1 MITSPS
7 NELVIP
13 TVTFYCRPI
22 TSDGR
27 GSRPLIMKF
36 TTVSNLS
43 RFSGGREDIFIVRR
57 GNSCPSR
64 SLIRASTFTAAK
76 SVSTLNA
83 LQCLVSWSYVYDLA
97 LQDKQLSG
105 QIEEGREEQCFGA
118 FLFFRLHCWGSTARR
133 AKKMLTIEFPFFSSS
148 PPKMGFPFAFACRS
162 ATDGDRAG
170 IHSPGKKCKVLD
182 TPLARRGARQTD
194 RLVWNREWW
203 CRYNTN

>member
-118 FLFFRLHCWGSTARR
+118 FLFFRLRCWGSKARR
-133 AKKMLTIEFPFFSSS
+133 AKKGLLSNFHSFPHPRQKWDCLS
-148 PPKMGFPFAFACRS
+148 PSHAAVQRMGTEREYTVLGKNARYS
-162 ATDGDRAG
+162 
-170 IHSPGKKCKVLD
+170 IHPWLEEEPD
-182 TPLARRGARQTD
+182 RQTC
-194 RLVWNREWW
+194 LEL
-203 CRYNTN
+203 

>member
-13 TVTFYCRPI
+13 TVTLSCRPI
-22 TSDGR
+22 PSDGR

-83 LQCLVSWSYVYDLA
+83 LQCLVSWSYAYDLA
-97 LQDKQLSG
+97 LQQDKQLNG

-118 FLFFRLHCWGSTARR
+118 FLFFRLRCWGN
-133 AKKMLTIEFPFFSSS
+133 KKRLTIEFPFFSSS
-148 PPKMGFPFAFACRS
+148 PPKMGLPFAFACRS
-162 ATDGDRAG
+162 ATDGDRAK
-170 IHSPGKKCKVLD
+170 IHSPG
-182 TPLARRGARQTD
+182 GQF
-194 RLVWNREWW
+194 N
-203 CRYNTN
+203 